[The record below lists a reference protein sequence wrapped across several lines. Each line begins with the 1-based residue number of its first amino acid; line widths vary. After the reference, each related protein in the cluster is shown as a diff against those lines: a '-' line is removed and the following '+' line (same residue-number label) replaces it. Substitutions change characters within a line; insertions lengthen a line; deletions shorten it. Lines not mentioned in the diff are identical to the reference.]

1 VEDEELNEAQAL
13 AGILDTAIDAIITI
27 DETGRMTR
35 VNRATTK
42 LFGYDESELVGNNVS
57 MLIPGRTAQEHDGYL
72 ERYLRTG
79 EARII
84 GIGRNVDA
92 RRKDGSTFPAHLSV
106 GESRLGESVFFTGIL
121 RDLTDTRQREAEAT
135 RLGRIFEDSLNEIF
149 VFDEETLR
157 FKLVNRGAR
166 ENLGYSGAELQT
178 LTPVDIKPDFDEEQF
193 RRLIQP
199 LREGRQE
206 QLTFETVHR
215 RKDGSEYGVEVHLHH
230 APIEGEFVAVI
241 LDISERRALQSQV
254 VEAQRMEAVGQ
265 LAGGVA
271 HDFNNLLTSIRGSA
285 ELIAGRL
292 DPEDPSQRALRR
304 IGQAAERGSS
314 LTQQLLAFGRRHVT
328 QPEALDLNSAVAQIV
343 DLTAR
348 VIGEDIETEMQLHPD
363 PLPIMA
369 DPTLLDQVAMNLIVN
384 AGDAMPSGGKLSIA
398 TESLTISQ
406 TDASRLEMVPGP
418 AARLSV
424 ADTGEGMSPE
434 VLSRAFEPF
443 FTTKEIGKGT
453 GLGLSTV
460 HGIVKQSGWGVNV
473 TTRLGEG
480 TRFDVVLPLA
490 SAKPKKAARS
500 EPMAS
505 SHNRMTV
512 LLVED
517 DPLVRELAL
526 EVLEGAGHE
535 VWVAETPEA
544 ALELATSRII
554 ELDVLLSDVV
564 MPSMTGIELARRL
577 RGARP
582 DLPVMLISGYPRAA
596 LESRGAA
603 ESGFPLLP
611 KPFSNEEL
619 LGELHKIVNR

>member
-1 VEDEELNEAQAL
+1 
-13 AGILDTAIDAIITI
+13 
-27 DETGRMTR
+27 
-35 VNRATTK
+35 
-42 LFGYDESELVGNNVS
+42 
-57 MLIPGRTAQEHDGYL
+57 
-72 ERYLRTG
+72 
-79 EARII
+79 
-84 GIGRNVDA
+84 
-92 RRKDGSTFPAHLSV
+92 
-106 GESRLGESVFFTGIL
+106 LGESGFFTGIL

-135 RLGRIFEDSLNEIF
+135 RLGRIFEDSLNEILI
-149 VFDEETLR
+149 FDDETLR

-166 ENLGYSGAELQT
+166 ENLGYSVAELRN
-178 LTPVDIKPDFDEEQF
+178 LTPVDLKPDFDEEQF

-199 LREGRQE
+199 LREGRQDK
-206 QLTFETVHR
+206 LAFETVHR
-215 RKDGSEYGVEVHLHH
+215 RKDGSEYGVEVHLHYSP
-230 APIEGEFVAVI
+230 AEGEFVAVI
-241 LDISERRALQSQV
+241 LDISERQALQSQV
-254 VEAQRMEAVGQ
+254 LESQRMEAVGQ

-271 HDFNNLLTSIRGSA
+271 HDFNTLLPSIRGSA

-314 LTQQLLAFGRRHVT
+314 LTQQLLAFGRRQVT
-328 QPEALDLNSAVAQIV
+328 QPEALDLNRAVAQIV

-348 VIGEDIETEMQLHPD
+348 VIGEDVETEMQLDPD

-369 DPTLLDQVAMNLIVN
+369 DATLLDQVAMNLIVN

-460 HGIVKQSGWGVNV
+460 HGIVKQSGWGVDV
-473 TTRLGEG
+473 TTRPGEG
-480 TRFDVVLPLA
+480 TRFDIVIPLA
-490 SAKPKKAARS
+490 SAKPRKAAHS
-500 EPMAS
+500 EPLEEPS
-505 SHNRMTV
+505 GKRMTV

-517 DPLVRELAL
+517 DRLVRELTL

-535 VWVAETPEA
+535 VWVAETPEV
-544 ALELATSRII
+544 ALGLATERIT

-564 MPSMTGIELARRL
+564 MPSMTGVELARRL

-582 DLPVMLISGYPRAA
+582 GLPVVLISGYPRAA

-603 ESGFPLLP
+603 ESGFPLLR
-611 KPFSNEEL
+611 KPFSNREL
-619 LGELHKIVNR
+619 LDELQKHVNR